1 MRDWLIEGDE
11 LAASYSITSSASEST
26 SGGIESPSALAVLR
40 LTEKSEREL
49 LTAWAATYPPCIAA
63 LIEQLKPRNIGLNGQ
78 WASLTN
84 GYGIG
89 HKRADDSF
97 GQACRIAFAFL
108 RQTDDFLSDRC
119 RHGGLTVS
127 DI

>member
-1 MRDWLIEGDE
+1 SSLSTYQHIGGVRTTGY
-11 LAASYSITSSASEST
+11 AA
-26 SGGIESPSALAVLR
+26 V
-40 LTEKSEREL
+40 
-49 LTAWAATYPPCIAA
+49 PPCLAA

-97 GQACRIAFAFL
+97 GQACRIAFGHLEKFFSPS
-108 RQTDDFLSDRC
+108 RYQSDSLTAMGHGRIERASHGADGLFRC
-119 RHGGLTVS
+119 
-127 DI
+127 

>member
-1 MRDWLIEGDE
+1 MDIQRACDLIRRQRAIPPSSLSTYQHIGGVRTTGY
-11 LAASYSITSSASEST
+11 AA
-26 SGGIESPSALAVLR
+26 V
-40 LTEKSEREL
+40 
-49 LTAWAATYPPCIAA
+49 PPCLAA

-108 RQTDDFLSDRC
+108 RQTDDFLCDRC
-119 RHGGLTVS
+119 RHGASRSAIFNRFKASSKAAVMAAVS
-127 DI
+127 S